1 MTCNPRVV
9 HLDGQW
15 QAWCKAH
22 NPPWESEWTTQW
34 SLAIHW
40 ANQHKEAEG

>member
-9 HLDGQW
+9 HIDGRW
-15 QAWCKAH
+15 QAWCK
-22 NPPWESEWTTQW
+22 PCKWETGWTAQW

-40 ANQHKEAEG
+40 KKQHEEGNA